1 MKVFVTDAAGF
12 VGRHVVGELADRG
25 HHVLGLV
32 RDESEAKTVR
42 SAGGKPVVGDL
53 LEGGKWCNEIRTS
66 DKVISLEEP
75 YELVDGMYEFSQ
87 ESAKRYGESVTNL
100 IKAASDGS
108 AKSLILTYSTTCF
121 GHREGKWVE
130 GDPGAITPT
139 GLCSPVQCWI
149 DPIEDFANSSQLD
162 IVRVFPGLVYGDGGW
177 LRKLVDE
184 YTAGNVI
191 MAKPKDAYLN
201 LIHVEDLAGMYAD
214 IIDKVEGGDS
224 FILTDDR
231 PVTQENLMA
240 YIADLMGLPC
250 PTDVEK
256 EDYEK
261 VFGSLLGET
270 MVSSV
275 RASSIKTID
284 RLGTKLKYRSF
295 EHGMLMTLE
304 SMGIKL
310 REPVRSD
317 VKAA

>member
-1 MKVFVTDAAGF
+1 MRVFVTDAAGF
-12 VGRHVVGELADRG
+12 VGRHVVRELAGRG

-32 RDESEAKTVR
+32 RDDSEAGIVKA
-42 SAGGKPVVGDL
+42 AGGRTVTGDL
-53 LEGGKWCNEIRTS
+53 LEGGKWCNEVRTS

-75 YELVDGMYEFSQ
+75 YEVVDGMYEFSQ
-87 ESAKRYGESVTNL
+87 EAAKRYGQSVTNL
-100 IKAASDGS
+100 IKAAGDGS
-108 AKSLILTYSTTCF
+108 ARSIILTYSTTCF
-121 GHREGKWVE
+121 GHRADKWVE
-130 GDPGAITPT
+130 GEPGAITPT
-139 GLCSPVQCWI
+139 GLCSPIQCWI
-149 DPIEDFANSSQLD
+149 DPIEDFANSSGKD

-177 LRKLVDE
+177 LRKVVDE
-184 YTAGNVI
+184 YMAGNVI

-214 IIDKVEGGDS
+214 IIDKVEGGES
-224 FILTDDR
+224 LILTDNR
-231 PVTQENLMA
+231 PVTQDNLMA

-250 PTDVEK
+250 PPDVEK

-275 RASSIKTID
+275 RASSIQTLD
-284 RLGTKLKYRSF
+284 RLDTKLKFRSF
-295 EHGMLMTLE
+295 ERGIPAALE
-304 SMGIKL
+304 SMGIRL